1 MKKVETAFRDKIS
14 DLILENDLT
23 ISEFALEKD
32 FIVTDVLHAISKIN
46 NEKFNFVFVG
56 VRVYQKPMVFWREF
70 RKMWTSNLFQ
80 NPELC

>member
-32 FIVTDVLHAISKIN
+32 FIVTSDIVSISAA
-46 NEKFNFVFVG
+46 
-56 VRVYQKPMVFWREF
+56 
-70 RKMWTSNLFQ
+70 
-80 NPELC
+80 C